1 MLAHMTDDEWEIVLE
16 VFQAVRSRRGGSP
29 QRFSQQGRRSR
40 ILPSASRPRVSAA
53 SRPGVCATSRTSIR
67 APARA
72 GVGATARPSIG
83 TASGTSVSAATG
95 PSIGTASGASVSAAA
110 GPSVRASP
118 RPCVC
123 PSAGA
128 SVHTAT
134 GSSVARPPGPRVP
147 SALCNRVGC
156 HRDRGNSDTQR
167 PHHFH
172 AKIPISVSRYLTR
185 GRAVR
190 QAQRRYRRSV
200 AACAPQPA

>member
-1 MLAHMTDDEWEIVLE
+1 MLTHMTEDDWEIVLE

-53 SRPGVCATSRTSIR
+53 SRPGVCATSRASIR

-72 GVGATARPSIG
+72 GVRATARPSIG
-83 TASGTSVSAATG
+83 TASGASVSTATG
-95 PSIGTASGASVSAAA
+95 PSIGSAA

-128 SVHTAT
+128 SVHAAAR
-134 GSSVARPPGPRVP
+134 SSVARPPGPRVP
-147 SALCNRVGC
+147 SALRNRGGC
-156 HRDRGNSDTQR
+156 HRDRANSDTQR
-167 PHHFH
+167 PDHFH

-190 QAQRRYRRSV
+190 QAERRYRRSV